1 MFSQSISGI
10 FYSELV
16 SLQNIMAIKKET
28 IENLRQEY
36 RSASLTEKE
45 VAADPIS
52 QFAKWFAEALDGGLY
67 EPNAMTLA
75 TATHDGKPSARTML
89 LKGFDKT
96 GFTFYTNYLSRKGKE
111 ISKNPAACIVFF
123 WPELE
128 RQVRIEG
135 TLEKVSKEESEKYF
149 QSRPKESQ
157 LGAIASQ
164 QSQVI
169 PSRDTLENT
178 WKELIEKFADKEVP
192 KPAYWGGYVLKPQIV
207 EFWQGR
213 PGRLHDRIV
222 YKRSDKSSWKI
233 VRIAP

>member
-1 MFSQSISGI
+1 
-10 FYSELV
+10 
-16 SLQNIMAIKKET
+16 MAIKKET